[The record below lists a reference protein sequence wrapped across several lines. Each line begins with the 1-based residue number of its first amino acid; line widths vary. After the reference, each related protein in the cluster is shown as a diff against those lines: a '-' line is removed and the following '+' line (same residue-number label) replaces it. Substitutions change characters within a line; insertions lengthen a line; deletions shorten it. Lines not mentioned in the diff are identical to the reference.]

1 MCLGHFP
8 GKRNKRGGVVSLLL
22 EETLC
27 CMHGFESRSHVDQLG
42 RLEDAAS
49 FCVSKARIEIRTS
62 AQRRK
67 GVAIEQ
73 PPRLGRFAKTCSDPA
88 LIRLEN
94 FAIKR
99 ILEAVATERRAAT
112 GAQVVDE
119 SRPFQALESRIFN
132 AKGHFIIL
140 RGCPALCCAACLQFA
155 SGSPKRRAMAD
166 GRPTEAALERS
177 VALDDMDSLEIL
189 RLIHSEDQVA
199 HVAVGKVLL
208 RMAEAVETLTCA
220 LSGGGR
226 WFNVGAGTS
235 GRLGVLDAS
244 EIPPTYGLS
253 PRIVQGVIAGG
264 DRALRNAVEN
274 AEDDA
279 QAGSLELQER
289 GLTLGDVVV
298 GISAS
303 GTTPFVLGAIE
314 AATTVGAR
322 TIAITCDPS
331 SPLAESVEIS
341 IAPCVGPEVVT
352 GSTRMKGG
360 LAQKMILSALS
371 TSVMVRMGR
380 VRGNHMTH
388 ISPASSK
395 LRGRAVRIVM
405 ELAEVDRPRA
415 REVLRSTEGSVELA
429 LEILESQRRTEST

>member
-1 MCLGHFP
+1 
-8 GKRNKRGGVVSLLL
+8 
-22 EETLC
+22 
-27 CMHGFESRSHVDQLG
+27 
-42 RLEDAAS
+42 
-49 FCVSKARIEIRTS
+49 
-62 AQRRK
+62 
-67 GVAIEQ
+67 
-73 PPRLGRFAKTCSDPA
+73 
-88 LIRLEN
+88 
-94 FAIKR
+94 
-99 ILEAVATERRAAT
+99 
-112 GAQVVDE
+112 
-119 SRPFQALESRIFN
+119 
-132 AKGHFIIL
+132 
-140 RGCPALCCAACLQFA
+140 
-155 SGSPKRRAMAD
+155 MAD

-177 VALDDMDSLEIL
+177 DALDDMDSLEIL

-199 HVAVGKVLL
+199 HSAVGEVLSQ
-208 RMAEAVETLTCA
+208 MAEAVETLTCA

-253 PRIVQGVIAGG
+253 PRVVQGVIAGG
-264 DRALRNAVEN
+264 DRALRAAVEN

-279 QAGSLELQER
+279 EAASLELQER
-289 GLTLGDVVV
+289 GLELGDVVL

-303 GTTPFVLGAIE
+303 GTTPFVLGAID
-314 AATTVGAR
+314 AAIAVGAR
-322 TIAITCDPS
+322 TIAITCDPG

-341 IAPCVGPEVVT
+341 IAPRVGAEVVT

-405 ELAEVDRPRA
+405 ELGKVDRARA
-415 REVLRSTEGSVELA
+415 RAILRSTEGSVEMA
-429 LEILESQRRTEST
+429 LEILDAERSTEST